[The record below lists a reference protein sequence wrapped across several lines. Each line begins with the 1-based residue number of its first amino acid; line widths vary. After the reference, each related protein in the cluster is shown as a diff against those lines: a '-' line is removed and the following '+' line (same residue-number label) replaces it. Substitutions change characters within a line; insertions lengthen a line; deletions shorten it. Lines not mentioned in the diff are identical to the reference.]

1 MKFSVD
7 KEALISPLALVT
19 SVVER
24 RQTLPVLANILCVVK
39 EGQLTLTGTDQEVEL
54 SVSIADLTNAVS
66 GEVTV
71 PAQKLFDI
79 CRSLPSQAVVDVALE
94 GTRVSLQ
101 SGRFKS
107 HLATLPA
114 IDFPKVELVSAAM
127 QLDVPVIEFRELLES
142 TSFAMALQDVRYFF
156 NGMLLEFGDG
166 VLRAVATNGQRLAIA
181 ERALE
186 QQELEVKQYII
197 PRKGVLELSKLLK
210 DIKDESVSL
219 LMSPNHLSVVGASAN
234 FTTKLIDGSYPDY
247 TGAIPVGSDKI
258 LLLDRL
264 ELKDTLS
271 RIAILSNEMYRNVK
285 LCLSK
290 GELQLKANNP
300 MQEEAEEVVSVD
312 YEGEDL
318 EIGFN
323 VSYLLDVLQKMSG
336 TKVRLELSDHNSP
349 VLMTNPEDDQSR
361 FVVSPMML

>member
-114 IDFPKVELVSAAM
+114 IDFP

>member
-1 MKFSVD
+1 MKFSVE
-7 KEALISPLALVT
+7 KEALISPLALVA

-24 RQTLPVLANILCVVK
+24 RQTLPVLANILCVV
-39 EGQLTLTGTDQEVEL
+39 EDGQLRLTGTDQEVEL
-54 SVSIADLTNAVS
+54 SVSISELTDAVS

-71 PAQKLFDI
+71 PAQKFFDI
-79 CRSLPSQAVVDVALE
+79 CRSLPGQALVEVSLE
-94 GTRVSLQ
+94 GNRASLH

-114 IDFPKVELVSAAM
+114 IEFPKVELDSAAM
-127 QLDVPVIEFRELLES
+127 QLEVPVTALRELLES
-142 TSFAMALQDVRYFF
+142 TGFAMALQDVRYFF

-166 VLRAVATNGQRLAIA
+166 VLRTVATNGQRLAIA
-181 ERALE
+181 ERDLE
-186 QQELEVKQYII
+186 QQELDVKQFII

-219 LMSPNHLSVVGASAN
+219 LMSPNHLSVVGSTAN

-247 TGAIPVGSDKI
+247 TGAIPTNSDKI

-264 ELKDTLS
+264 ELKDALS

-285 LCLSK
+285 LCLSN

-300 MQEEAEEVVSVD
+300 MQEEAEEVMSIG
-312 YEGEDL
+312 YEGDDL

-323 VSYLLDVLQKMSG
+323 VSYLIDVLQKMDG
-336 TKVRLELSDHNSP
+336 TKVKLELSDQNSP
-349 VLMTNPEDDQSR
+349 VLMTNPEDAQSR